1 MNLTITSFVILI
13 KLVMKKKSIY
23 ASILNSVGQIAI
35 LIDPEKTNT
44 EAQLNSLLDT
54 LENSDVQFL
63 FVGGSS
69 AKKKHVEF
77 VVEFLKK
84 TCEFPVILFPGSNQQ
99 FSHSADGILYL
110 SLLTSRNSK
119 FLIDQHVENSV
130 EIYHSNVEIL
140 PTAYLLINGNSD
152 SSVAKISS
160 SIPLPRNAKK
170 QALKISLAGLLQGK
184 KIIFLDAGSGA
195 KKTVP
200 CSLIKEIKK
209 HTNAPIIVGG
219 GIKTTKKLISLKK
232 VGVNVIV
239 IGNYIEE
246 DLCNFK
252 FISDYLTEIN
262 NA

>member
-1 MNLTITSFVILI
+1 M
-13 KLVMKKKSIY
+13 
-23 ASILNSVGQIAI
+23 
-35 LIDPEKTNT
+35 
-44 EAQLNSLLDT
+44 
-54 LENSDVQFL
+54 
-63 FVGGSS
+63 
-69 AKKKHVEF
+69 
-77 VVEFLKK
+77 
-84 TCEFPVILFPGSNQQ
+84 
-99 FSHSADGILYL
+99 
-110 SLLTSRNSK
+110 
-119 FLIDQHVENSV
+119 

-200 CSLIKEIKK
+200 CSLIKEIKN

-232 VGVNVIV
+232 AGVNIIV